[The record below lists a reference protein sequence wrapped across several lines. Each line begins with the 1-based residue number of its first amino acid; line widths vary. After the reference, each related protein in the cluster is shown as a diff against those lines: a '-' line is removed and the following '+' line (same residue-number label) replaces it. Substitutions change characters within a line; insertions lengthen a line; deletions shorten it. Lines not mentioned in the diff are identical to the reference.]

1 VVKLIKNFRS
11 HPSILKFPNE
21 RFYGGDLVS
30 CGDGKIIN
38 AYIGSKHL
46 VNRNFPIVFY
56 GISGKDDREASS
68 PSFFNISEASTV
80 RDTIDQLRSDRTIRI
95 SKSSLPCLS
104 WVFPNSYLAFSR

>member
-11 HPSILKFPNE
+11 HPSVLKFPNE

-30 CGDGKIIN
+30 CGDPKVIN
-38 AYIGSKHL
+38 AYIGSNHL

-68 PSFFNISEASTV
+68 PSFFNISEASAV
-80 RDTIDQLRSDRTIRI
+80 RDTINQLRFDRTIRI
-95 SKSSLPCLS
+95 SKSSLFVSLEPSKSNSSLS
-104 WVFPNSYLAFSR
+104 R